1 MKFSR
6 DDLGMLLK
14 VAETVYDSGVCPP
27 DIKNPKACFAVM
39 LAGAEFDLGPMQ
51 SLRSLQVVKGK
62 IGFTA
67 DFTVAQ
73 CLASPKCK
81 YFRLVESTD
90 KVATYET
97 LREGDPEPTR
107 LSYTIQ
113 QAQRAGLTKNDTWSR
128 HTEAMLRARCAAAL
142 ARAIYPD
149 RVAGVRTPD
158 EVEEIE
164 TLVTPSAVA
173 QLPPPARPEKPVEAP
188 VQEKPVEQS
197 AQEKP
202 AEPHP
207 ALASFYLRLEEVEL
221 PGESVAVWL
230 KHREELKAAGADVV
244 AAAWKALC
252 EHTSKVGKM
261 ARAEVWLNKAIA
273 EEDARGERLAPTV
286 DPRPAEPPVLVIYR
300 QRCAAALSLAA
311 LVSTCLE
318 LASTVQEHKGR
329 AWEIACARARE
340 LDETPEELTKQ
351 CAWGAGVTKD
361 PAVWRTTAAV
371 LVAID
376 KATTREQVTA
386 AVKQHAAAVAAF
398 PAALK
403 DALNELRA
411 SRIKA
416 LSAAPTDT
424 AAQIEEELKRAQ
436 TIPDLD
442 AAAERIERELKSGKI
457 TADQAKAL
465 VSLHEQMVV
474 SLESGLAA

>member
-90 KVATYET
+90 KVATFET

-188 VQEKPVEQS
+188 AQEKPVEQP

-207 ALASFYLRLEEVEL
+207 ALASFYLRLQEVEL

-230 KHREELKAAGADVV
+230 KHREELDAAGAAVV

-252 EHTSKVGKM
+252 EHTGKVGKM

-273 EEDARGERLAPTV
+273 EEDALASRRGPN
-286 DPRPAEPPVLVIYR
+286 AEPPALATYR
-300 QRCAAALSLAA
+300 QRCAAVTSLAA
-311 LVSTCLE
+311 LASTCLE
-318 LASTVQEHKGR
+318 LAPSIQEHKGR
-329 AWEIACARARE
+329 AWEIACARVRE
-340 LDETPEELTKQ
+340 LGETPEELTKQ

-465 VSLHEQMVV
+465 AALHEQAATA
-474 SLESGLAA
+474 LERSMTA